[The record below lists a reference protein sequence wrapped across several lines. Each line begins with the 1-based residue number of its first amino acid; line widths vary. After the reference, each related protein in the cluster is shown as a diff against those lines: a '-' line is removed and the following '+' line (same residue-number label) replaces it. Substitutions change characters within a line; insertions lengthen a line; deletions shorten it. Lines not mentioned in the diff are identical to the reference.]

1 MTRGFYTRL
10 AWTGIQKNKRLYY
23 PYFLAGIV
31 MVMVFYIFHFL
42 AVSDVVH
49 NLPGKAV
56 LPYLFGIGEGAVG
69 LFSIPFLFYTNS
81 SLIRKRKKELGL
93 YNILGMNKR
102 NLFSILLREMV
113 LSYGIVVLAG
123 LFAGCLFSKLAELV
137 LVNIMGRQTNYRVY
151 VDWKGA
157 LVVLV
162 VFAFIYMLILANALW
177 QIHTNNPIALLH
189 SDSEGERPPKSQL
202 LLTVASLVLI
212 GAGYR
217 AAAGVFAFE
226 YQLVQVFLTAVL
238 LIVGTFLLFICASV
252 VLCRLLQKNKSY
264 YYKTS
269 HFVAISTMSYRM
281 KRNGASLAAICIL
294 VTLVLVACSFSV
306 SFYAGSMKVLQK
318 TYPYD
323 LSVRVEIPVEKI
335 GKELERG
342 AYTQRFQAEID
353 TIVSSVLSEGAQM
366 TKQEKAGQSLAG
378 DSVKTGQINT
388 DNNMQITSLE
398 KAGQSLAGDST
409 QATTVHFANMLAMLV
424 DGRLDL
430 GRDMRGAWFVPG
442 SGLYPGWTEGNEEI
456 VWLHVLSLEAYNN
469 LCGMCDS
476 LGDNEVFVL
485 MEDAAYQSDRI
496 VMKDGSEMA
505 VNPSAKA
512 VPQMTDV
519 SISLDRDWTKDERI
533 TAHGCKNMFLVVPD
547 LYAFMGKKEGSA
559 AFAQSNY
566 MAYDWEYCRNLSAS
580 EEALHEIY
588 DQVEAYISTQPETVQ
603 MAKARCFLK
612 LERGENYYALA
623 GAVLFIAVIM
633 DLVFV
638 AVTAL
643 IMYYK
648 QISEGYEDQ
657 RRFSILRKVGM
668 TGKEIR
674 SSIHFQM
681 LTVFALPLL
690 VAGVHLVFTSN
701 IVYMLQRMVVSDN
714 KPLMVRV
721 MAATYLLFAA
731 AYSAVY
737 AMTSRTY
744 LDIVNR
750 TEIE

>member
-102 NLFSILLREMV
+102 NLFSILLRETV

-189 SDSEGERPPKSQL
+189 SDSEGERPPKSHL

-238 LIVGTFLLFICASV
+238 LVVGTFLLFICASV

-269 HFVAISTMSYRM
+269 HFVTISTMSYRM

-342 AYTQRFQAEID
+342 TYTQRFQAEID

-366 TKQEKAGQSLAG
+366 TKQEK
-378 DSVKTGQINT
+378 
-388 DNNMQITSLE
+388 
-398 KAGQSLAGDST
+398 AGDST

-442 SGLYPGWTEGNEEI
+442 SGLYPGWAEGNEEI

-588 DQVEAYISTQPETVQ
+588 DQVEAYISARAET
-603 MAKARCFLK
+603 AKARCFLK

-721 MAATYLLFAA
+721 MAATYLLFAV

-750 TEIE
+750 TEID